1 MEQFT
6 YIYKQGA
13 LCGTARAARTIGPRP
28 PAGYGY
34 PEKTAGVPCRRRAC
48 PRSSHP
54 ARPPS
59 AESPRLPQPGRTPA
73 PFRSNTGKDA
83 AGCAASYL
91 GIPAAPHHRLQTAER
106 AAAPTGL
113 PDPESGR
120 STARRQKTANGA
132 GAMEATEAADRLRT
146 RAPRPGI
153 GSLHGEET
161 ENGKRCGGNGSNRGS
176 RSAAHPG
183 TPTRNRAVPRRG
195 NRKQQTERRQWQQR
209 SSEGGRSV
217 VCIRNGVK
225 IMPPAEKRSFFL
237 IFAP

>member
-1 MEQFT
+1 MTFSESANISATFFTKYSFFLKMEQFT

-54 ARPPS
+54 ARPPPPNHPACPS
-59 AESPRLPQPGRTPA
+59 RDERLLRSGQILEKTLPVVLRLIWA
-73 PFRSNTGKDA
+73 FRPLHTTGCKQ
-83 AGCAASYL
+83 
-91 GIPAAPHHRLQTAER
+91 R
-106 AAAPTGL
+106 
-113 PDPESGR
+113 SGR
-120 STARRQKTANGA
+120 
-132 GAMEATEAADRLRT
+132 
-146 RAPRPGI
+146 PHPPG
-153 GSLHGEET
+153 S
-161 ENGKRCGGNGSNRGS
+161 
-176 RSAAHPG
+176 
-183 TPTRNRAVPRRG
+183 PTRNRAVPRRG

>member
-106 AAAPTGL
+106 AAA
-113 PDPESGR
+113 
-120 STARRQKTANGA
+120 
-132 GAMEATEAADRLRT
+132 
-146 RAPRPGI
+146 
-153 GSLHGEET
+153 
-161 ENGKRCGGNGSNRGS
+161 
-176 RSAAHPG
+176 HPG
-183 TPTRNRAVPRRG
+183 TPTRNRTAQRREQG
-195 NRKQQTERRQWQQR
+195 KRQTKRRRWQQR
-209 SSEGGRSV
+209 SCGGGRSIV
-217 VCIRNGVK
+217 RTRNGVK

>member
-13 LCGTARAARTIGPRP
+13 LCGTIRAARTIGPRP
-28 PAGYGY
+28 SAGYGY
-34 PEKTAGVPCRRRAC
+34 PEKPPVSPAGGGPVRGRAIQPGTAPSPNHPAC
-48 PRSSHP
+48 PSRDECLLRSGQILEKT
-54 ARPPS
+54 RPVVL
-59 AESPRLPQPGRTPA
+59 RLIWA
-73 PFRSNTGKDA
+73 FRPLHTTDCKQ
-83 AGCAASYL
+83 
-91 GIPAAPHHRLQTAER
+91 R
-106 AAAPTGL
+106 
-113 PDPESGR
+113 SGR
-120 STARRQKTANGA
+120 
-132 GAMEATEAADRLRT
+132 
-146 RAPRPGI
+146 PHP
-153 GSLHGEET
+153 
-161 ENGKRCGGNGSNRGS
+161 
-176 RSAAHPG
+176 PG

>member
-54 ARPPS
+54 ARPPPPNHPACPS
-59 AESPRLPQPGRTPA
+59 RDERLLRSGQILEKTRPVVLRLIWAFRPLHTTGCKQRSGRPHPPGSPTRNRAA
-73 PFRSNTGKDA
+73 PRRGDRERPTARRQWQQRKPRI
-83 AGCAASYL
+83 GCAP
-91 GIPAAPHHRLQTAER
+91 GH
-106 AAAPTGL
+106 
-113 PDPESGR
+113 PDPESDR

-146 RAPRPGI
+146 RAPRHGI
-153 GSLHGEET
+153 GPLNGESKES
-161 ENGKRCGGNGSNRGS
+161 GRRSGGDGSNGAPKAAEAS
-176 RSAAHPG
+176 SA
-183 TPTRNRAVPRRG
+183 
-195 NRKQQTERRQWQQR
+195 
-209 SSEGGRSV
+209 SETV
-217 VCIRNGVK
+217 
-225 IMPPAEKRSFFL
+225 
-237 IFAP
+237 

>member
-54 ARPPS
+54 ARPPPPNHPACPS
-59 AESPRLPQPGRTPA
+59 RDERLLRSGQILEKTLPVVLRLIWAFRPLHTTGCKQRSGRPHPPGSPTRNRAA
-73 PFRSNTGKDA
+73 PRRGDRKRQTERRQWQQRKPLI
-83 AGCAASYL
+83 GCAP
-91 GIPAAPHHRLQTAER
+91 GH
-106 AAAPTGL
+106 
-113 PDPESGR
+113 PDPESDR

-146 RAPRPGI
+146 RAPRHGI
-153 GSLHGEET
+153 GPLNGESKES
-161 ENGKRCGGNGSNRGS
+161 GRRSGGNGSNGAAEAAEAS
-176 RSAAHPG
+176 SA
-183 TPTRNRAVPRRG
+183 
-195 NRKQQTERRQWQQR
+195 
-209 SSEGGRSV
+209 SETV
-217 VCIRNGVK
+217 
-225 IMPPAEKRSFFL
+225 
-237 IFAP
+237 

>member
-54 ARPPS
+54 ARPPPPNHPACPS
-59 AESPRLPQPGRTPA
+59 RDERLLRSGQILEKTLPVVLRLIWAFRPLHTTGCKQRSGRPHPPGSPTRNRAA
-73 PFRSNTGKDA
+73 PRRGDRKRQTERRQWQQRKPLI
-83 AGCAASYL
+83 GCAP
-91 GIPAAPHHRLQTAER
+91 GH
-106 AAAPTGL
+106 
-113 PDPESGR
+113 PDPESDR

-146 RAPRPGI
+146 RAPRHGI
-153 GSLHGEET
+153 GPLNGESKES
-161 ENGKRCGGNGSNRGS
+161 GRRSGGNGSNG
-176 RSAAHPG
+176 AAEE
-183 TPTRNRAVPRRG
+183 A
-195 NRKQQTERRQWQQR
+195 EA
-209 SSEGGRSV
+209 SSVSETV
-217 VCIRNGVK
+217 
-225 IMPPAEKRSFFL
+225 
-237 IFAP
+237 

>member
-1 MEQFT
+1 MTFSESANISATFFTKYSFFLKMEQFT

-54 ARPPS
+54 ARPPPPPNHPACPS
-59 AESPRLPQPGRTPA
+59 RDERLLRSGQILEKTRPVVLRLIWA
-73 PFRSNTGKDA
+73 FRPLHTTDCKQ
-83 AGCAASYL
+83 
-91 GIPAAPHHRLQTAER
+91 R
-106 AAAPTGL
+106 
-113 PDPESGR
+113 SGR
-120 STARRQKTANGA
+120 
-132 GAMEATEAADRLRT
+132 
-146 RAPRPGI
+146 PHP
-153 GSLHGEET
+153 
-161 ENGKRCGGNGSNRGS
+161 
-176 RSAAHPG
+176 PG

-225 IMPPAEKRSFFL
+225 IIPPAEKRSFFL

>member
-1 MEQFT
+1 MTFSESANISATFFTKYSFFLKMEQFT

-54 ARPPS
+54 ARPPPPNHPACPS
-59 AESPRLPQPGRTPA
+59 RDERLLRSGQILEKTLPVVLRLIWA
-73 PFRSNTGKDA
+73 FRPLHTTGCKQ
-83 AGCAASYL
+83 
-91 GIPAAPHHRLQTAER
+91 R
-106 AAAPTGL
+106 
-113 PDPESGR
+113 SGR
-120 STARRQKTANGA
+120 
-132 GAMEATEAADRLRT
+132 
-146 RAPRPGI
+146 PHPPG
-153 GSLHGEET
+153 S
-161 ENGKRCGGNGSNRGS
+161 
-176 RSAAHPG
+176 
-183 TPTRNRAVPRRG
+183 PTRNRAAPRRG
-195 NRKQQTERRQWQQR
+195 DRKRQTERRQWQQR

>member
-54 ARPPS
+54 ARPPPPNHPACPS
-59 AESPRLPQPGRTPA
+59 RDERLLRSGQILEKTLPVVLRLIWAFRPLHTTGCKQRSGRPHPPGSPTRNRAA
-73 PFRSNTGKDA
+73 PRRGDRKRQTERRQWQQRKPLI
-83 AGCAASYL
+83 GCAP
-91 GIPAAPHHRLQTAER
+91 GH
-106 AAAPTGL
+106 
-113 PDPESGR
+113 PDPESDR

-146 RAPRPGI
+146 RAPRHGI
-153 GSLHGEET
+153 GPLNGESKES
-161 ENGKRCGGNGSNRGS
+161 GRRSGGDGSNGAAEAAEAS
-176 RSAAHPG
+176 SA
-183 TPTRNRAVPRRG
+183 
-195 NRKQQTERRQWQQR
+195 
-209 SSEGGRSV
+209 SET
-217 VCIRNGVK
+217 
-225 IMPPAEKRSFFL
+225 L
-237 IFAP
+237 

>member
-1 MEQFT
+1 MTFSESANISATFFTKYSFFLKMKQFT

-54 ARPPS
+54 ARPPPPNHPACPS
-59 AESPRLPQPGRTPA
+59 RDERLLRSGQILEKTLPVVLRLIWA
-73 PFRSNTGKDA
+73 FRPLHTTGCKQ
-83 AGCAASYL
+83 
-91 GIPAAPHHRLQTAER
+91 R
-106 AAAPTGL
+106 
-113 PDPESGR
+113 SGR
-120 STARRQKTANGA
+120 
-132 GAMEATEAADRLRT
+132 
-146 RAPRPGI
+146 PHPPG
-153 GSLHGEET
+153 S
-161 ENGKRCGGNGSNRGS
+161 
-176 RSAAHPG
+176 
-183 TPTRNRAVPRRG
+183 PTRNRAAPRRG
-195 NRKQQTERRQWQQR
+195 DRKRQTERRQWQQR

>member
-28 PAGYGY
+28 PAGYDY

-54 ARPPS
+54 ARPPPPNHPACPS
-59 AESPRLPQPGRTPA
+59 RDERLLRSGQILEKTLPVVLRLIWAFRPLHTTGCKQRSGRPHPPGSPTRNRAA
-73 PFRSNTGKDA
+73 PRRGDRKRQTERRQWQQRKPLI
-83 AGCAASYL
+83 GCAP
-91 GIPAAPHHRLQTAER
+91 GH
-106 AAAPTGL
+106 
-113 PDPESGR
+113 PDPESDR

-153 GSLHGEET
+153 GPFHGEET
-161 ENGKRCGGNGSNRGS
+161 ENSRRSGGNGSNGAPKAAEAS
-176 RSAAHPG
+176 SA
-183 TPTRNRAVPRRG
+183 
-195 NRKQQTERRQWQQR
+195 
-209 SSEGGRSV
+209 SETV
-217 VCIRNGVK
+217 
-225 IMPPAEKRSFFL
+225 
-237 IFAP
+237 

>member
-1 MEQFT
+1 MTFSESANISATFFTKYSFFLKMEQFT

-54 ARPPS
+54 ARPPPPNHPACPS
-59 AESPRLPQPGRTPA
+59 RDERLLRSGQILEKTLPVVLRLIWA
-73 PFRSNTGKDA
+73 FRPLHTTGCKQ
-83 AGCAASYL
+83 
-91 GIPAAPHHRLQTAER
+91 R
-106 AAAPTGL
+106 
-113 PDPESGR
+113 SGR
-120 STARRQKTANGA
+120 
-132 GAMEATEAADRLRT
+132 
-146 RAPRPGI
+146 PHP
-153 GSLHGEET
+153 
-161 ENGKRCGGNGSNRGS
+161 
-176 RSAAHPG
+176 PG

-217 VCIRNGVK
+217 DCIRNGVK

>member
-59 AESPRLPQPGRTPA
+59 AESPRLPQPGRMPA

-106 AAAPTGL
+106 AAAPTGH

-120 STARRQKTANGA
+120 STARARKAADEAEAMAATELRRRQKH
-132 GAMEATEAADRLRT
+132 
-146 RAPRPGI
+146 RP
-153 GSLHGEET
+153 HPKRC
-161 ENGKRCGGNGSNRGS
+161 ENHTSCRKAKFFSYFCAIIIGKR
-176 RSAAHPG
+176 
-183 TPTRNRAVPRRG
+183 
-195 NRKQQTERRQWQQR
+195 
-209 SSEGGRSV
+209 
-217 VCIRNGVK
+217 
-225 IMPPAEKRSFFL
+225 
-237 IFAP
+237 

>member
-54 ARPPS
+54 ARPPPPNHPACPS
-59 AESPRLPQPGRTPA
+59 RDERLLRSGQILEKTLPVVLRLIWAFRPLHTTGCKQRSGRPHPPGSPTRNRAA
-73 PFRSNTGKDA
+73 PRRGDRKRQTERRQWQQRKPLI
-83 AGCAASYL
+83 GCAP
-91 GIPAAPHHRLQTAER
+91 GH
-106 AAAPTGL
+106 
-113 PDPESGR
+113 PDPESDR

-146 RAPRPGI
+146 RAPRHGI
-153 GSLHGEET
+153 GPLNGESKES
-161 ENGKRCGGNGSNRGS
+161 GRRSGGDGSNGAPKAAEAS
-176 RSAAHPG
+176 SA
-183 TPTRNRAVPRRG
+183 
-195 NRKQQTERRQWQQR
+195 
-209 SSEGGRSV
+209 SETV
-217 VCIRNGVK
+217 
-225 IMPPAEKRSFFL
+225 
-237 IFAP
+237 

>member
-54 ARPPS
+54 ARPS
-59 AESPRLPQPGRTPA
+59 RDERLLRSGQILEKTLPVVLRLIWA
-73 PFRSNTGKDA
+73 FRPLHTTGCKQ
-83 AGCAASYL
+83 
-91 GIPAAPHHRLQTAER
+91 R
-106 AAAPTGL
+106 
-113 PDPESGR
+113 SGR
-120 STARRQKTANGA
+120 H
-132 GAMEATEAADRLRT
+132 
-146 RAPRPGI
+146 PPG
-153 GSLHGEET
+153 S
-161 ENGKRCGGNGSNRGS
+161 
-176 RSAAHPG
+176 
-183 TPTRNRAVPRRG
+183 PTRNRAAPRRG
-195 NRKQQTERRQWQQR
+195 DRKRQTERRQWQQR

>member
-1 MEQFT
+1 MAT
-6 YIYKQGA
+6 RKK
-13 LCGTARAARTIGPRP
+13 PP
-28 PAGYGY
+28 VSPAGG
-34 PEKTAGVPCRRRAC
+34 G
-48 PRSSHP
+48 P
-54 ARPPS
+54 ARGRAIQPAPLS
-59 AESPRLPQPGRTPA
+59 AESSRLPQPGRMPA

-91 GIPAAPHHRLQTAER
+91 GIPAAPHHRLQTAEQ

-120 STARRQKTANGA
+120 STARRQKAADGA
-132 GAMEATEAADRLRT
+132 EAMAATEAADRLRT

-183 TPTRNRAVPRRG
+183 TPTRNRTAQRREQG
-195 NRKQQTERRQWQQR
+195 KRQTKRRRWQQR
-209 SSEGGRSV
+209 SCGGGRSV

-225 IMPPAEKRSFFL
+225 IIPPAEKRSFFL

>member
-48 PRSSHP
+48 PRSSQP
-54 ARPPS
+54 ARPPPPNHPACPS
-59 AESPRLPQPGRTPA
+59 RDERLLRSGQILEKTRPVVLRLIWA
-73 PFRSNTGKDA
+73 FRPLHTTDCKQ
-83 AGCAASYL
+83 
-91 GIPAAPHHRLQTAER
+91 R
-106 AAAPTGL
+106 
-113 PDPESGR
+113 SGR
-120 STARRQKTANGA
+120 
-132 GAMEATEAADRLRT
+132 
-146 RAPRPGI
+146 PHP
-153 GSLHGEET
+153 
-161 ENGKRCGGNGSNRGS
+161 
-176 RSAAHPG
+176 PG

-209 SSEGGRSV
+209 SSEGGRSIV
-217 VCIRNGVK
+217 RIRNGVK

>member
-54 ARPPS
+54 ARPPPPNHPACPS
-59 AESPRLPQPGRTPA
+59 RDERLLRSGQILEKTLPVVLRLIWAFRPLHTTGCKQRSGRPHPPGSPTRNRAA
-73 PFRSNTGKDA
+73 PRRGDRKRQTERRQWQQRKPLI
-83 AGCAASYL
+83 GCAP
-91 GIPAAPHHRLQTAER
+91 GH
-106 AAAPTGL
+106 
-113 PDPESGR
+113 PDPESDR

-153 GSLHGEET
+153 GPFHGEET
-161 ENGKRCGGNGSNRGS
+161 ENSRRSGGNGSNGAPKAAEAS
-176 RSAAHPG
+176 SA
-183 TPTRNRAVPRRG
+183 
-195 NRKQQTERRQWQQR
+195 
-209 SSEGGRSV
+209 SET
-217 VCIRNGVK
+217 
-225 IMPPAEKRSFFL
+225 A
-237 IFAP
+237 

>member
-54 ARPPS
+54 ARPPPPNHPACPS
-59 AESPRLPQPGRTPA
+59 RDERLLRSGQILEKTRPVVLRLIWAFRPLHTTGCKQRSGRPHPPGSPTRNRAA
-73 PFRSNTGKDA
+73 PRRGDRKRQTERRQWQQRKPLI
-83 AGCAASYL
+83 GCAP
-91 GIPAAPHHRLQTAER
+91 GH
-106 AAAPTGL
+106 
-113 PDPESGR
+113 PDPESDR

-146 RAPRPGI
+146 RAPRHGI
-153 GSLHGEET
+153 GPLNGESKES
-161 ENGKRCGGNGSNRGS
+161 GRRSGGDGSNGAPKAAEAS
-176 RSAAHPG
+176 SA
-183 TPTRNRAVPRRG
+183 
-195 NRKQQTERRQWQQR
+195 
-209 SSEGGRSV
+209 SETV
-217 VCIRNGVK
+217 
-225 IMPPAEKRSFFL
+225 
-237 IFAP
+237 

>member
-1 MEQFT
+1 MTFSESANISATFFTKYSFFLKMEQFT

-54 ARPPS
+54 ARPPPPNHPACPS
-59 AESPRLPQPGRTPA
+59 RDERLLRSGQILEKTLPVVLRLIWA
-73 PFRSNTGKDA
+73 FRPLHTTGCKQ
-83 AGCAASYL
+83 
-91 GIPAAPHHRLQTAER
+91 R
-106 AAAPTGL
+106 
-113 PDPESGR
+113 SGR
-120 STARRQKTANGA
+120 
-132 GAMEATEAADRLRT
+132 
-146 RAPRPGI
+146 PHPPG
-153 GSLHGEET
+153 S
-161 ENGKRCGGNGSNRGS
+161 
-176 RSAAHPG
+176 
-183 TPTRNRAVPRRG
+183 PTRNRAAPRRG
-195 NRKQQTERRQWQQR
+195 DRKRQAERRQWQQR

>member
-1 MEQFT
+1 MAT
-6 YIYKQGA
+6 RKKPPVSPAG
-13 LCGTARAARTIGPRP
+13 GGPARGRAIQPAPLRRITP
-28 PAGYGY
+28 PA
-34 PEKTAGVPCRRRAC
+34 PAGTNACSVPVKYWKRRCRLC
-48 PRSSHP
+48 
-54 ARPPS
+54 
-59 AESPRLPQPGRTPA
+59 
-73 PFRSNTGKDA
+73 
-83 AGCAASYL
+83 ASYL

-120 STARRQKTANGA
+120 STARRQKAADGA
-132 GAMEATEAADRLRT
+132 EAMAATEAADRLRT

-183 TPTRNRAVPRRG
+183 TPG
-195 NRKQQTERRQWQQR
+195 
-209 SSEGGRSV
+209 GGRSIV
-217 VCIRNGVK
+217 RIRNGVK
-225 IMPPAEKRSFFL
+225 IIPPAEKRSFFL

>member
-54 ARPPS
+54 ARPPPPNHPACPS
-59 AESPRLPQPGRTPA
+59 RDERLLRSGQILEKTLPVVLRLIWAFRQLHTTGCKQRSGRPHPPGSPTRNRAA
-73 PFRSNTGKDA
+73 PRRGDRKRQTERRQWQQRKPLI
-83 AGCAASYL
+83 GCAP
-91 GIPAAPHHRLQTAER
+91 GH
-106 AAAPTGL
+106 
-113 PDPESGR
+113 PDPESDR

-153 GSLHGEET
+153 GPLNGESKES
-161 ENGKRCGGNGSNRGS
+161 GRRSGGDGSNGAPKAAEAS
-176 RSAAHPG
+176 SA
-183 TPTRNRAVPRRG
+183 
-195 NRKQQTERRQWQQR
+195 
-209 SSEGGRSV
+209 SETV
-217 VCIRNGVK
+217 
-225 IMPPAEKRSFFL
+225 
-237 IFAP
+237 

>member
-54 ARPPS
+54 ARPPPPNHPACPS
-59 AESPRLPQPGRTPA
+59 RDERLLRSGQILEKTLPVVLRLIWAFRPLHTTGCKQRSGRPHPPGSPTRNRAA
-73 PFRSNTGKDA
+73 PRRGDRKRQTERRQWQQRKPLI
-83 AGCAASYL
+83 GCAP
-91 GIPAAPHHRLQTAER
+91 GH
-106 AAAPTGL
+106 
-113 PDPESGR
+113 PDPESDR

-153 GSLHGEET
+153 GPFHGEET
-161 ENGKRCGGNGSNRGS
+161 ENSRRSGGNGSNGAPKAAEAS
-176 RSAAHPG
+176 SA
-183 TPTRNRAVPRRG
+183 
-195 NRKQQTERRQWQQR
+195 
-209 SSEGGRSV
+209 SETV
-217 VCIRNGVK
+217 
-225 IMPPAEKRSFFL
+225 
-237 IFAP
+237 

>member
-54 ARPPS
+54 ARPPPPNHPACPS
-59 AESPRLPQPGRTPA
+59 RDERLLRSGQILEKTLPVVLRLIWAFRPLHTTGCKQRSGRPHPPGSPTRNRAA
-73 PFRSNTGKDA
+73 PRRGDRKRQTERRQWQQRKPLI
-83 AGCAASYL
+83 GCAP
-91 GIPAAPHHRLQTAER
+91 GH
-106 AAAPTGL
+106 
-113 PDPESGR
+113 PDPESDR

-146 RAPRPGI
+146 RAPRHGI
-153 GSLHGEET
+153 GPLNGESKES
-161 ENGKRCGGNGSNRGS
+161 GRRSGGNGSNGAAEEAEAS
-176 RSAAHPG
+176 SA
-183 TPTRNRAVPRRG
+183 
-195 NRKQQTERRQWQQR
+195 
-209 SSEGGRSV
+209 SETV
-217 VCIRNGVK
+217 
-225 IMPPAEKRSFFL
+225 
-237 IFAP
+237 

>member
-54 ARPPS
+54 ARPPPPNHPACPS
-59 AESPRLPQPGRTPA
+59 RDERLLRSGQILEKTLPVVLRLIWAFRPLHTTGCKQRSGRPHPPGSPTRNRAA
-73 PFRSNTGKDA
+73 PRRGDRKRQTERRQWQQRKPLI
-83 AGCAASYL
+83 GCAP
-91 GIPAAPHHRLQTAER
+91 GH
-106 AAAPTGL
+106 
-113 PDPESGR
+113 PDPESDR

-146 RAPRPGI
+146 RAPRHGI
-153 GSLHGEET
+153 GPLNGESKES
-161 ENGKRCGGNGSNRGS
+161 GRRSGGDGSNGTAEAAEAS
-176 RSAAHPG
+176 SA
-183 TPTRNRAVPRRG
+183 
-195 NRKQQTERRQWQQR
+195 
-209 SSEGGRSV
+209 SETV
-217 VCIRNGVK
+217 
-225 IMPPAEKRSFFL
+225 
-237 IFAP
+237 